1 MYELASQAF
10 ITVLVIINPLILVAV
25 FSDLT
30 LNFTDQ
36 QKHKVAKKSCL
47 IGSSVLCFFAFFGDD
62 ILKAIGI
69 DESSFRIAGGILL
82 MIVGIDMVM
91 SKKEKKTSEPSDAD
105 NQNDISVF
113 PLAIPLIAGPG
124 TMTASLIFTHQAS
137 LLGFLPQLVVVLSIL
152 LVVLISYIVMRYG
165 ARLVHIAGSSAI
177 NILIRVFGIILVAIG
192 VQSIFNGFTIVLK
205 SLKIF
210 GNIG

>member
-30 LNFTDQ
+30 LNHSDEE
-36 QKHKVAKKSCL
+36 KRKIAKKSCL
-47 IGSSVLCFFAFFGDD
+47 IGSLVLSFFAFFGDD

-82 MIVGIDMVM
+82 MMVGIDMVM
-91 SKKEKKTSEPSDAD
+91 SKKEKKTSESSDSE
-105 NQNDISVF
+105 NQNDVSVF

-137 LLGFLPQLVVVLSIL
+137 LLGFSPQLMVVASIL
-152 LVVLISYIVMRYG
+152 MVVLISYFVMRYG
-165 ARLVHIAGSSAI
+165 ARLVHIAGRSAI
-177 NILIRVFGIILVAIG
+177 NVLIRVFGIILVAIG
-192 VQSIFNGFTIVLK
+192 VQSIFNGITICVK
-205 SLKIF
+205 GLKILS
-210 GNIG
+210 N